1 MNQCNSVNKLL
12 NALKEDTKLERN
24 TYSNYIAFHGIGNA
38 FNKRWL
44 GNIVPSD
51 LLRLSLK
58 DAVEIIVTLSEGGVF
73 L

>member
-38 FNKRWL
+38 FNK
-44 GNIVPSD
+44 
-51 LLRLSLK
+51 
-58 DAVEIIVTLSEGGVF
+58 TLVREYCSIGSFKAFFKGCG
-73 L
+73 